1 MSRRDIRGYKW
12 SVFDDGNDPAAANR
26 EETNPRELDL
36 AGGGPREK
44 LTWRAAS
51 LERV

>member
-12 SVFDDGNDPAAANR
+12 RVFGDGDDPAAASR
-26 EETNPRELDL
+26 EEANPRELDL
-36 AGGGPREK
+36 AGGRPREK
-44 LTWRAAS
+44 LTWSVAN